1 MLQEEYVQFFT
12 VTVLEWKHLLK
23 PDKYKQIVLDS
34 LQFLVANKRIKVYG
48 FVIMI
53 NHIHLIWHIQRG
65 HKREN
70 VQRDFLKY
78 TAQRIKSDLEKNHQK
93 VLPLFLVNAKDRKHQ
108 IWERN
113 PLSIDIWSR
122 EVFWQKLH
130 YMHLN
135 PVRAGVSKCPEEY
148 YWFSAMF
155 YHTGKDNFG
164 FLTHL
169 MDP

>member
-1 MLQEEYVQFFT
+1 MLEEEYVQFFT
-12 VTVLEWKHLLK
+12 ATILEWKHLLK
-23 PDKYKQIVLDS
+23 PDKYKQIILDS

-53 NHIHLIWHIQRG
+53 NHIHLIWHIQREF
-65 HKREN
+65 KREN

-78 TAQRIKSDLEKNHQK
+78 TAQRIKADIEKNHPK
-93 VLPLFLVNAKDRKHQ
+93 VLPLFLVNAKDRKYQ

-122 EVFWQKLH
+122 EVLWQKLQ

-135 PVRAGVSKCPEEY
+135 PVRAGVYRLPEEY
-148 YWFSAMF
+148 HWSSAMF

-164 FLTHL
+164 FLTHV
-169 MDP
+169 MD